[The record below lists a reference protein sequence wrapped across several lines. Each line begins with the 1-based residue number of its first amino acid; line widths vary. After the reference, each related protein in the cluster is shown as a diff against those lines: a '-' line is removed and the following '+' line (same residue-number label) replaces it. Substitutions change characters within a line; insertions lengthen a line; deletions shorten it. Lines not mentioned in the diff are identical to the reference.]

1 MVSGATGENL
11 SKMIKAAI
19 RDLKV
24 TNSEYEKIM
33 AEAEADGV
41 IDNQEQA
48 LLRQLH
54 DLIANGTIE
63 RVPE

>member
-1 MVSGATGENL
+1 MVSGETGENL
-11 SKMIKAAI
+11 SRMIKAAI

-24 TNSEYEKIM
+24 TNTEYEKIM

-41 IDNQEQA
+41 IDSQEQA

-63 RVPE
+63 RVPD